1 MNYTIRPIGPEDAE
15 GAAALRRMPG
25 VFENT
30 LGLPSYRTADSEAFI
45 AGLGPDDHNFVAVLD
60 DGTVIGCAGLTVC
73 SNPRMRHV
81 GAVGLFVHADYQGRG
96 VGTTLMETLLDLADH
111 WLMLVRVELE
121 VFADNERA
129 IRLYEKLGFEKD
141 YVAGVLE
148 GIKTVKKTRKVPYR
162 KEDFY
167 NYLAIEWELIYGA
180 ALYIYEFS
188 RRQIRKKLAG
198 MTKS

>member
-30 LGLPSYRTADSEAFI
+30 LGLPSYRTADSKAFI

-73 SNPRMRHV
+73 SNPRMRHA
-81 GAVGLFVHADYQGRG
+81 GSVGLYVHTDYQNKG
-96 VGTTLMETLLDLADH
+96 VGTALMETLLDLADN

-121 VFADNERA
+121 PAAHDHGAERPLCGRVQDGPHSSGGDRTMTYA
-129 IRLYEKLGFEKD
+129 IRLYQRFGFETEGRKREAAVKAGD
-141 YVAGVLE
+141 YVDMLVMARLGN
-148 GIKTVKKTRKVPYR
+148 R
-162 KEDFY
+162 
-167 NYLAIEWELIYGA
+167 
-180 ALYIYEFS
+180 
-188 RRQIRKKLAG
+188 
-198 MTKS
+198 

>member
-73 SNPRMRHV
+73 SNPRMRHA
-81 GAVGLFVHADYQGRG
+81 GSVGLYVHTDYQNKG
-96 VGTTLMETLLDLADH
+96 VGTALMETLLDLADN
-111 WLMLVRVELE
+111 WLGLTRVELT
-121 VFADNERA
+121 VWADNQA
-129 IRLYEKLGFEKD
+129 ALALYRKAGFVEEGVARD
-141 YVAGVLE
+141 YGLRHGVL
-148 GIKTVKKTRKVPYR
+148 V
-162 KEDFY
+162 D
-167 NYLAIEWELIYGA
+167 
-180 ALYIYEFS
+180 ALYMARV
-188 RRQIRKKLAG
+188 RR
-198 MTKS
+198 

>member
-45 AGLGPDDHNFVAVLD
+45 AGLGPDDHNFVAVLE
-60 DGTVIGCAGLTVC
+60 DGTVIGSAGLTVC

-81 GAVGLFVHADYQGRG
+81 GTLGMLVHTDFQNQGI
-96 VGTTLMETLLDLADH
+96 GTALMKTVLELADN

-121 VFADNERA
+121 VFADNQRA
-129 IRLYEKLGFEKD
+129 IHLYEKFGFEKEALLRMSVVRD
-141 YVAGVLE
+141 GQYW
-148 GIKTVKKTRKVPYR
+148 
-162 KEDFY
+162 D
-167 NYLAIEWELIYGA
+167 NYKMARL
-180 ALYIYEFS
+180 
-188 RRQIRKKLAG
+188 R
-198 MTKS
+198 TP

>member
-1 MNYTIRPIGPEDAE
+1 MSYTIRPIEPRDAE

-30 LGLPSYRTADSEAFI
+30 TGLPSCRTADSEAFI
-45 AGLGPDDHNFVAVLD
+45 AGLGPDDHNFVAVLE

-81 GAVGLFVHADYQGRG
+81 GSVGLYVHTDYQNQG
-96 VGTTLMETLLDLADH
+96 VGTALMKVLLDLADN

-129 IRLYEKLGFEKD
+129 IRLYEKLGFEKEGLLRMTTVRD
-141 YVAGVLE
+141 GRYVDDCKMAR
-148 GIKTVKKTRKVPYR
+148 IRVPG
-162 KEDFY
+162 E
-167 NYLAIEWELIYGA
+167 
-180 ALYIYEFS
+180 AL
-188 RRQIRKKLAG
+188 
-198 MTKS
+198 T

>member
-60 DGTVIGCAGLTVC
+60 
-73 SNPRMRHV
+73 
-81 GAVGLFVHADYQGRG
+81 YQGRG

-121 VFADNERA
+121 VFADNEQA
-129 IRLYEKLGFEKD
+129 IRLYEKLGFEKEGLLRMTTVRNGR
-141 YVAGVLE
+141 YVDEYKMARIRPGV
-148 GIKTVKKTRKVPYR
+148 TAP
-162 KEDFY
+162 
-167 NYLAIEWELIYGA
+167 
-180 ALYIYEFS
+180 
-188 RRQIRKKLAG
+188 
-198 MTKS
+198 

>member
-1 MNYTIRPIGPEDAE
+1 MNYTIRPIEPQDAE

-30 LGLPSYRTADSEAFI
+30 TGLPSCRTADSEAFI
-45 AGLGPDDHNFVAVLD
+45 AGLGPDDHNFVAVLE

-81 GAVGLFVHADYQGRG
+81 GSVGLYVHADYQNQG
-96 VGTTLMETLLDLADH
+96 VGTALMKVLLDLADN

-129 IRLYEKLGFEKD
+129 IHLYEKLGFEKEGLLRMTTVRSGR
-141 YVAGVLE
+141 YVDDCKMARIRIPGE
-148 GIKTVKKTRKVPYR
+148 
-162 KEDFY
+162 
-167 NYLAIEWELIYGA
+167 
-180 ALYIYEFS
+180 AL
-188 RRQIRKKLAG
+188 
-198 MTKS
+198 T

>member
-81 GAVGLFVHADYQGRG
+81 GAVGLFVHADYQARALACG
-96 VGTTLMETLLDLADH
+96 VWAQSPATGWRLCGNPTRSCGKNLQ
-111 WLMLVRVELE
+111 R
-121 VFADNERA
+121 RA
-129 IRLYEKLGFEKD
+129 WRARCGSI
-141 YVAGVLE
+141 
-148 GIKTVKKTRKVPYR
+148 
-162 KEDFY
+162 
-167 NYLAIEWELIYGA
+167 
-180 ALYIYEFS
+180 S
-188 RRQIRKKLAG
+188 R
-198 MTKS
+198 